1 VLILAHQVLE
11 GLSDKQ
17 RDLVRGWNFNVSH
30 SGSWTVLA
38 ASNSRLI
45 GVDVQK
51 IEISGIDKVL
61 NTGARVVPPVP
72 YQREPWL
79 QDEERFFAQL
89 ESVFNRTEWATIR
102 SSHSHR
108 LASFFHFWTLK
119 ESYIKVPNDVQMI
132 EHAHRVTR
140 VVRTHRPWESGCTSS
155 SSAYSSRSSVISR

>member
-1 VLILAHQVLE
+1 
-11 GLSDKQ
+11 
-17 RDLVRGWNFNVSH
+17 
-30 SGSWTVLA
+30 VLA

-132 EHAHRVTR
+132 EHAHRVTLASFAHTGR
-140 VVRTHRPWESGCTSS
+140 G
-155 SSAYSSRSSVISR
+155 SRAAARARAHTVQGRA